1 MFENL
6 RIGTGFD
13 VHELVAGRDLILGG
27 VKIPHE
33 KGLLGHSDADA
44 LIHAVVDAILGSLGV
59 GDIGKFFPP
68 SDERWRNASSR
79 DFLKFSGQLV
89 LERGAQIISI
99 DSCLMLER
107 PKIAPHVEA
116 MRKNMA
122 DDLKIAFDRI
132 HVKATTTEKLGFT
145 GREEGV
151 AAQAVCLIEHLKTPT
166 QTAK

>member
-13 VHELVAGRDLILGG
+13 VHELVADRDLILGG
-27 VKIPHE
+27 VKIAHE

-44 LIHAVVDAILGSLGV
+44 LIHAVVDSILGALGA

-68 SDERWRNASSR
+68 SDPKWKNASSR
-79 DFLKFSGQLV
+79 DFLKFAGQQV
-89 LERGAQIISI
+89 KERGAQIISI

-107 PKIAPHVEA
+107 PKIAPHIES
-116 MRKNMA
+116 MRRNMA
-122 DDLKIAFDRI
+122 EDLGVSFDRV

-151 AAQAVCLIEHLKTPT
+151 AAQAVCLIEYLKAPP